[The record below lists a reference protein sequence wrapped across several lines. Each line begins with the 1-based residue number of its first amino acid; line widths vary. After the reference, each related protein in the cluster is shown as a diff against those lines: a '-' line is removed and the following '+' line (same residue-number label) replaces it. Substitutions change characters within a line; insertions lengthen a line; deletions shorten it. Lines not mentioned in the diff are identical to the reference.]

1 MPKKVA
7 PAQVIW
13 ELQNQLE
20 DFDLYAKD
28 VIINLHWTTEQFD
41 ETDYYRLM
49 QVFNA
54 KEKKDRQLD
63 PLDLMKQVQKG

>member
-7 PAQVIW
+7 PGQVIW

-63 PLDLMKQVQKG
+63 PLELMKQVQKG